1 MKIIITESQ
10 YELLNEQLY
19 KLFKSS
25 PKIVKPISKTISK
38 SISSELDG
46 LIKTYI
52 QKVGEDEFIKLRKS
66 LLNKEIEGQSMRE
79 RYRLINKTENG
90 NKNNKLYILDTQ
102 NFYQVLGYS
111 KNGYDVFIY

>member
-1 MKIIITESQ
+1 
-10 YELLNEQLY
+10 
-19 KLFKSS
+19 
-25 PKIVKPISKTISK
+25 
-38 SISSELDG
+38 
-46 LIKTYI
+46 
-52 QKVGEDEFIKLRKS
+52 
-66 LLNKEIEGQSMRE
+66 MRE